1 MIRSRVRAIH
11 SEEQGFALVVAM
23 LLLSVMMISLVVAL
37 QAGTS
42 SFQEAEYGVRWTR
55 TLSIAEAGVD
65 DAIVRLGENRLAA
78 SPCPSSGSTVC
89 TTSDGEY
96 QVDWTS
102 GSDGSMTVTSTGYY
116 PSKAGVQFDRQ
127 VQVLLEPS
135 PTFNYAIFSQNDI
148 DVKNNMTI
156 NGSIYSSGS
165 VLIESNAVVC
175 GSVVS
180 ANSSI
185 TTENNTDIVKSNPVS
200 GCSGQ
205 DGLVWAGGS
214 ISNGGTI
221 EGDARAS
228 APSGTTCSA
237 TSSSYSITGGSVL
250 GQATACGMI
259 TSTSTNPMPG
269 TNTTPPAVRT
279 FPTFTFSAGNYSD
292 LVCYPLT
299 GTCDPSNT

>member
-1 MIRSRVRAIH
+1 MMKKTAHLIH
-11 SEEQGFALVVAM
+11 SDEQGYALVIAM
-23 LLLSVMMISLVVAL
+23 LLLAIMMISLVAAL
-37 QAGTS
+37 SAGTS
-42 SFQEAEYGVRWTR
+42 SFQQSEYGVRWTR

-65 DAIVRLGENRLAA
+65 DAIVRLGEDRSAP
-78 SPCPSSGSTVC
+78 SPCPSTGSTMC
-89 TTSDGEY
+89 STSDGEY

-102 GSDGSMTVTSTGYY
+102 GIDGSMTVTSTGYY
-116 PSKAGVQFDRQ
+116 PSKAAVQFDRQ

-135 PTFNYAIFSQNDI
+135 PTFNYAIFSQNDL

-156 NGSIYSSGS
+156 NGSIYSTGS
-165 VLIESNAVVC
+165 VLIENNAVVC

-185 TTENNTDIVKSNPVS
+185 TIENGTDIVKSNSTS

-205 DGLVWAGGS
+205 DGMVWAGGS

-237 TSSSYSITGGSVL
+237 TSRTTRSR
-250 GQATACGMI
+250 AEACWGRR
-259 TSTSTNPMPG
+259 PR
-269 TNTTPPAVRT
+269 A
-279 FPTFTFSAGNYSD
+279 A
-292 LVCYPLT
+292 
-299 GTCDPSNT
+299 